1 MDEELNRTIEEGKR
15 LKSWFS
21 GFMLGLLGCFVICC
35 LVVFPMVLKS
45 NKELRKQLEDDT
57 PKYVTGLEFE
67 LDTNKLNQMY
77 EIIKNYYLE
86 DYTDEQIVEGIYK
99 GMMESLGD
107 PYTVYYNKE
116 DFDSFME
123 SGSGQYCGIGV
134 VVSQNITDYTITVS
148 QIFEKSP
155 AAEIGMQVGDII
167 TKVAGKEIGER
178 ELSIVV
184 KDIRGE
190 AGTKALLEVY
200 RPSDGKTYVFEPE
213 RRVIETPSAT
223 GKMLEDGIGLVTITS
238 FEETTAKQYKAAMEE
253 LKAQGMKAVII
264 DLRNNGGGLLSS
276 VCDILDQIL
285 PKGVVV
291 SMQEK
296 NGKVTAYECDGLH
309 ELDIPMVVLINGF
322 SASASEIFA
331 GAVSDYEKA
340 TLIGTKTYGK
350 GIVQTIRQL
359 NGGDG
364 VKITISKYFTPKGR
378 DIHKVGIEP
387 DIEVTDVSQQLE
399 KAKEVIKEKMN

>member
-35 LVVFPMVLKS
+35 LVVFPMVSKS
-45 NKELRKQLEDDT
+45 NKELRKQLTDNT
-57 PKYVTGLEFE
+57 PKYVSGLEFD
-67 LDTNKLNQMY
+67 LDTTKLNQMY

-123 SGSGQYCGIGV
+123 AGSGQYCGIGV

-155 AAEIGMQVGDII
+155 AAEVGMQVGDII

-296 NGKVTAYECDGLH
+296 NGKVTAYECDGKH
-309 ELDIPMVVLINGF
+309 ELDMPMVVLINGF

-359 NGGDG
+359 NDGDG

-387 DIEVTDVSQQLE
+387 DIEVKDTDQQLE